1 MLFGQAKRLTGEDSG
16 MKIGEFIGCCCAWL
30 FLCRAWSFLCCCA
43 CSSRLLARNTFTLW
57 RPASLFAIS
66 ASRLFARIIFCR
78 WRGEVDRSGARA
90 GVVFDLAL
98 PFAVGG
104 FAHAAR
110 GLPGLRAD
118 SRPR

>member
-1 MLFGQAKRLTGEDSG
+1 
-16 MKIGEFIGCCCAWL
+16 MKIGEFIGCCRAWL
-30 FLCRAWSFLCCCA
+30 FRAWSILCCCA
-43 CSSRLLARNTFTLW
+43 CSSRLLARNTFTFW
-57 RPASLFAIS
+57 RPAPLFAIS
-66 ASRLFARIIFCR
+66 ASRLFARIIFCC
-78 WRGEVDRSGARA
+78 WRGEVEGARA
-90 GVVFDLAL
+90 GVGVVAL

>member
-1 MLFGQAKRLTGEDSG
+1 
-16 MKIGEFIGCCCAWL
+16 MKIGEFIGCCRAWL
-30 FLCRAWSFLCCCA
+30 FRAWSILCCCA
-43 CSSRLLARNTFTLW
+43 CSSRLLARNTFTFW
-57 RPASLFAIS
+57 RPAPLFAIS

-78 WRGEVDRSGARA
+78 WRGEVEGAR
-90 GVVFDLAL
+90 GVVTL